1 MEKIVVRES
10 VDPYLWNQ
18 RVISLNG
25 PMQFTSE
32 WTSFVCTKDNLQP
45 LFLEGNLDGA
55 PFAAI
60 IYLSSSKK
68 WPLSRWPSASAD
80 CIPLAKNRANALS
93 EIALILRNRGVSE
106 FQLNSFAYDGSS
118 PTHLAPLG
126 YEETARFEF
135 VLSLD
140 QSIEPAWN
148 AMRPTLRSDIR
159 RFERSGVLCRARSDR
174 EVVSALHCIEQETA
188 SRHRTQG
195 KQGNP
200 MREATYEA
208 LWDTLITTGRARVYL
223 AENEGV
229 PIASVVIGVCGE
241 NAYYLYGGATP
252 NGLTLNAPKGL
263 LWFAIQK
270 EYEKGVREFNLG
282 GMSASAA
289 QPDSLDHGLYKFKT
303 GFGATQRLC
312 ISGRKVLRPVL
323 VSMQA
328 RLRGVI
334 QSVRN
339 KSTPPG

>member
-1 MEKIVVRES
+1 LGKIAILEN
-10 VDPYLWNQ
+10 VDSAHWNH
-18 RVISLNG
+18 RVKSLNG
-25 PMQFTSE
+25 PMQLTAE
-32 WTSFVCTKDNLQP
+32 WAAFVCAKDNMRP
-45 LFLEGNLDGA
+45 LFLEGDHDSGS
-55 PFAAI
+55 FAAI
-60 IYLSSSKK
+60 VYLSSSRK
-68 WPLSRWPSASAD
+68 WPLSRWPTASAD
-80 CIPLAKNRANALS
+80 CIPLARDRAGAVREL
-93 EIALILRNRGVSE
+93 ELILRGRGVSA

-118 PTHLAPLG
+118 PTHLAPLD

-140 QSIEPAWN
+140 QGIDPVWN
-148 AMRPTLRSDIR
+148 GMRPTLRSDIR

-174 EVVSALHCIEQETA
+174 EVVAALHSIELETA
-188 SRHRTQG
+188 ARHRAQG

-229 PIASVVIGVCGE
+229 PIASVVIGVCGQ
-241 NAYYLYGGATP
+241 NAYYLYGGATLS
-252 NGLTLNAPKGL
+252 GLALNAPKGL
-263 LWFAIQK
+263 LWFAIQQ
-270 EYEKGVREFNLG
+270 EYENGVRAFNLG

-303 GFGATQRLC
+303 GFGATQRSC
-312 ISGRKVLRPVL
+312 ISGRKVLKPVL

-328 RLRGVI
+328 RLRRVL

-339 KSTPPG
+339 QSTPLG